1 MTPRLENKRPRKTN
15 LVDQVDELADQVKTL
30 ALNLAITLAREKTRV
45 KDLTVLEPEFTH
57 LINKSVGVVRE
68 ITKIL
73 RSVSGGEEDG
83 SRSQIEHD
91 CIVGMETSLEEI
103 QSVAQNVLKDIRTL
117 KQRKGMVDKYK

>member
-45 KDLTVLEPEFTH
+45 KDLAVLEPEFTH